1 MENNTMSK
9 KSIAISF
16 TALFLLGRILSG
28 LFNAV
33 IMSQLAG
40 FYENTIDAA
49 LYSYYSST
57 LTSVANFLVNI
68 ITIVLIIVVGKKLT
82 GNKIGTIQFFGCYYF
97 GSAVGTLFSS
107 LVSNIVIYLAADGMI
122 LGDTYST
129 IITVSSILWL
139 VPSILASYMT
149 FTALE
154 GLNDRIPAHSVNV
167 SLSKARITF
176 IIAFIVS
183 AVVSSVVGSLP
194 DYLRAFINPEPDTF
208 ASDALIFSGYL
219 AKWLTNVIAFVVVY
233 IAGYRMAKSHYGAI
247 SFYIPAS
254 ALSVPVTG
262 IISGILS
269 IIVIFLKYSEQLK
282 IAEVVNDDLK
292 FEMMSDNSTVMSVI
306 AIAGTVISAVVGF
319 VISYKALSLFY
330 KKKTESDPVE
340 Q

>member
-1 MENNTMSK
+1 MENNTISK

-16 TALFLLGRILSG
+16 AALFLLGRILSG

-40 FYENTIDAA
+40 FYENTIDAT

-107 LVSNIVIYLAADGMI
+107 LISNMVKYLAADGMI

-129 IITVSSILWL
+129 MITVNGILWL
-139 VPSILASYMT
+139 VPSILASYMA
-149 FTALE
+149 FTAFE
-154 GLNDRIPAHSVNV
+154 GLNDRIPVHPVNV
-167 SLSKARITF
+167 SLSKARIIF
-176 IIAFIVS
+176 IITFIVS
-183 AVVSSVVGSLP
+183 IVAASGVKSLP
-194 DYLRAFINPEPDTF
+194 NYLLALIYPETGSF

-219 AKWLTNVIAFVVVY
+219 AQWLANVIAFAVVY
-233 IAGYRMAKSHYGAI
+233 IAGYITTKSHYGAI
-247 SFYIPAS
+247 NFYLPAS
-254 ALSVPVTG
+254 AFSVPVTAVIG
-262 IISGILS
+262 NISS
-269 IIVIFLKYSEQLK
+269 VIVNALKYSDMLK
-282 IAEVVNDDLK
+282 AVENGGADYLSSTMYSSYIGYVSIV
-292 FEMMSDNSTVMSVI
+292 STVLTLVVSF
-306 AIAGTVISAVVGF
+306 AICF
-319 VISYKALSLFY
+319 KAFSMFY